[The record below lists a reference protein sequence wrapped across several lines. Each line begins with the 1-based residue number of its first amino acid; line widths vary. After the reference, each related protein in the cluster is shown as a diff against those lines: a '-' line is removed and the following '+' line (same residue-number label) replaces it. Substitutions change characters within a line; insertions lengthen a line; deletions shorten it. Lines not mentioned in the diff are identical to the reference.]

1 MKRIYWLWL
10 VVKAA
15 FLCATLAL
23 RCWFHGFSVG
33 DVRREAEHQRKR
45 DTLNGRSK

>member
-10 VVKAA
+10 AVKAS

-23 RCWFHGFSVG
+23 RCWFHGLSV
-33 DVRREAEHQRKR
+33 REVWGEAARRKR
-45 DTLNGRSK
+45 DTLLNGRSE